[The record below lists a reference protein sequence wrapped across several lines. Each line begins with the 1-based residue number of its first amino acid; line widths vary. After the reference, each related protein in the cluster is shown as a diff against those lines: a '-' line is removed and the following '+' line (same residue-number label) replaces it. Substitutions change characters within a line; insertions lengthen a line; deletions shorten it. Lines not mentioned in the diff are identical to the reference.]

1 MLRIKHVLRSRKFW
15 ALIASVVAVIGAW
28 QTGAMPGAEAANTLV
43 AALAAY
49 SLATG
54 IEDSGWRE

>member
-15 ALIASVVAVIGAW
+15 ALIASAVALVGAW
-28 QTGAMPGAEAANTLV
+28 QTGAMPGADAANMLV
-43 AALAAY
+43 AALGAY

-54 IEDSGWRE
+54 IEDSGKG

>member
-15 ALIASVVAVIGAW
+15 ALIASAVALVGAW
-28 QTGAMPGAEAANTLV
+28 QTGGMAGNDAANTLV

-49 SLATG
+49 SIATG
-54 IEDSGWRE
+54 IEDSGQG